1 MSDSCLFSSEKK
13 KKNRTINLY
22 IQTEHICKGTV
33 QSKLAHSYS
42 KGSAQGDA
50 S

>member
-1 MSDSCLFSSEKK
+1 MNDSCLFSSGR
-13 KKNRTINLY
+13 KKNRTIHLY

-42 KGSAQGDA
+42 KGNAEGDV